1 MEFSVKKRINR
12 ILEDI
17 QRTQQLAGLSD
28 PQQGVVAPP
37 NAYEDDF
44 AGLENRFGKQI
55 INKLVLYVRTQ
66 LNTPITLVKADN
78 QDLSIKILNTQ
89 DIGLEKLNNGNCFI
103 RFGGYMQDS
112 KNYNFNIGYKT
123 NIGEIV
129 FLYKFTMD
137 LNGSMGNWQSLSFNS

>member
-28 PQQGVVAPP
+28 PQQGVVAPA

-66 LNTPITLVKADN
+66 LNTPITLVKTDN

-89 DIGLEKLNNGNCFI
+89 DTGLEKLNDGNCFI

-112 KNYNFNIGYKT
+112 KNYNFSIGYMT
-123 NIGEIV
+123 PMGQTI

-137 LNGSMGNWQSLSFNS
+137 IDGNINNWQALKF